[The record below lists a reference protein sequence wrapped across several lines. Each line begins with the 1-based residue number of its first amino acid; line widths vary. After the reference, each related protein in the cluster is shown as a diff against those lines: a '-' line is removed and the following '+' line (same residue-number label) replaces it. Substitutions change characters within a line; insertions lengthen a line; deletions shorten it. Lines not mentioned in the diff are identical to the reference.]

1 MFLTIKTIRCL
12 FSIYLKY
19 MKNLVSNVF
28 GHSVREGRVQT
39 FLWQYGWHTFDKR
52 EHNNVSLVNPKT
64 GSPKRK
70 TTTSTTTK
78 KEESTKFSAPRFLG
92 DDAGG
97 AGTYS
102 F

>member
-1 MFLTIKTIRCL
+1 MRK
-12 FSIYLKY
+12 
-19 MKNLVSNVF
+19 LVNGVF

-39 FLWQYGWHTFDKR
+39 FLWQYGWNTFDKR
-52 EHNNVSLVNPKT
+52 EHNNIVLVNPKT

-70 TTTSTTTK
+70 TATQASKQTAHIPFK
-78 KEESTKFSAPRFLG
+78 APRFLG

-97 AGTYS
+97 AGDYS